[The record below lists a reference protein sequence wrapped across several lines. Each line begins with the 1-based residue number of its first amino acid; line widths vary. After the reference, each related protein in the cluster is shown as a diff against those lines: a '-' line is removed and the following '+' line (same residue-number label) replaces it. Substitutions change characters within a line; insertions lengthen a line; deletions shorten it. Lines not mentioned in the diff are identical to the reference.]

1 MSIIEDDSMGTDAV
15 HEELARLLA
24 EVLRSGD
31 QPLEVARRSVRG
43 PSDPI
48 TDLDSLYRMLDDVG
62 CVPHVVAPT
71 DGPTPDEREIV
82 LGRCCYEA
90 AATVAPSPVCGLHLG
105 LLERSLS
112 GSPMSVSALEPG
124 DPCRAG
130 CRVTVRLC
138 DRTTPVAENV

>member
-1 MSIIEDDSMGTDAV
+1 MGPMGTDAV

-31 QPLEVARRSVRG
+31 QPVEVARRDETV
-43 PSDPI
+43 PV
-48 TDLDSLYRMLDDVG
+48 TDIDELYRMLDAVG
-62 CVPHVVAPT
+62 CVPHVVGEIA
-71 DGPTPDEREIV
+71 DAAECEREIV

-105 LLERSLS
+105 LLERSVQ
-112 GSPMSVSALEPG
+112 GSALVVTGLEPG

-130 CRVTVRLC
+130 CRVRVRLC
-138 DRTTPVAENV
+138 DRTAPLGENV